1 MRVDKLPLEN
11 ILDLNFKIVDLLK
24 IENLKKL
31 KIRNKKSSNLKYKFT
46 KINFTLHKFPLFN

>member
-24 IENLKKL
+24 FE
-31 KIRNKKSSNLKYKFT
+31 
-46 KINFTLHKFPLFN
+46 